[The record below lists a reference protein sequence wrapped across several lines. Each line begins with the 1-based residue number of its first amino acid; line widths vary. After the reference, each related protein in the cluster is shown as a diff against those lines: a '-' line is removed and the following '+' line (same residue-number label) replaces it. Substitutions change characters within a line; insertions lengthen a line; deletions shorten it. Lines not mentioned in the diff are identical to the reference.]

1 MRLLDLAIY
10 DDVLPSPASPFRTLE
25 YGHYLDFFQRSAIF
39 SLKSWHHGFA
49 HAGFGNLAAQLGYSS
64 AKFERIL
71 PASED
76 SNFVPRLAYV
86 TFLGNARA
94 LLGHFEDRL
103 IPFIMQLY
111 PGGSFEPGRPE
122 SDEWLHRVVQS
133 PMFRRVIATQRLT
146 RDYLID
152 VIGCPPERV
161 EMIYGGVFESRK
173 TFSFDRDKR
182 FFGNSKNTLDV
193 CFVAHRYGPDMAQKG
208 YDQFVE
214 VAQLLVPRFPQL
226 HFHVVGDYRADD
238 VPLGVTDKHFT
249 FYGKQ
254 PSEFFEKFY
263 AGIDVILSANKPG
276 GSGSGAFDGFPTG
289 SCMEAGFHGVLNA
302 VADPLELNVAFRD
315 GHDILI
321 VERDATLTAQR
332 LGTLLADP
340 DRLYAM
346 ARAGWDSF
354 RRTFDT
360 DAQLCARTRI
370 IVEELMR
377 EEALITRP
385 SHATSGLDQGRQAE
399 HRRLVKIH
407 QELQEKYIVLEDYA
421 KFLQKRL
428 EEIQEKYIVLE
439 DYAKFL
445 QKHLEEFQEKYIVL
459 EDYAKFLQKH
469 YFVLEKRCHALEEQA
484 KQTQSVKI

>member
-39 SLKSWHHGFA
+39 SLESLHHGFA
-49 HAGFGNLAAQLGYSS
+49 HAGFGSLGEQLGYTS
-64 AKFERIL
+64 AKLERIL
-71 PASED
+71 PASES

-86 TFLGNARA
+86 TFLGNACA
-94 LLGHFEDRL
+94 MLGHFEDRL

-111 PGGSFEPGRPE
+111 PGGSFEPGRPD
-122 SDEWLHRVVQS
+122 SDKWLRRIVRS
-133 PMFRRVIATQRLT
+133 PMFRRVVATQRLT
-146 RDYLID
+146 RDHLID
-152 VIGCPPERV
+152 VIRCPPEKV
-161 EMIYGGVFESRK
+161 EMIYGGVFESR
-173 TFSFDRDKR
+173 TPFSFDRDKR
-182 FFGNSKNTLDV
+182 FFGNGKNTLDV

-208 YDQFVE
+208 YDKFVE

-238 VPLGVTDKHFT
+238 VPLGETDNHFT
-249 FYGKQ
+249 FYDTQ

-263 AGIDVILSANKPG
+263 AGMDVILSANKPG
-276 GSGSGAFDGFPTG
+276 ASGSGVFDGFPTG

-321 VERDATLTAQR
+321 VERDATLTAER

-346 ARAGWDSF
+346 ARAGLESF
-354 RRTFDT
+354 RRTFNT
-360 DAQLCARTRI
+360 DAQLWARTRI

-377 EEALITRP
+377 EEALIMRP
-385 SHATSGLDQGRQAE
+385 SHAGSWLDQGHLAE
-399 HRRLVKIH
+399 QRRLVKTY
-407 QELQEKYIVLEDYA
+407 QELQEKYIALEDYA
-421 KFLQKRL
+421 KNLQER
-428 EEIQEKYIVLE
+428 YI
-439 DYAKFL
+439 A
-445 QKHLEEFQEKYIVL
+445 L

-469 YFVLEKRCHALEEQA
+469 YLDLEERCHALEEKA
-484 KQTQSVKI
+484 KQNQSGKL